1 MDIVFDQTC
10 LVMLSG
16 KYTTIFN
23 LKRNYCNEVL
33 QINITNDRK
42 LGNSKYD
49 SGLV

>member
-23 LKRNYCNEVL
+23 LKRHYFNEIF
-33 QINITNDRK
+33 QINILMIENWAIASTIV
-42 LGNSKYD
+42 G
-49 SGLV
+49 